1 MPAGDI
7 QTYSGHFYISIVSLI
22 FKFQK
27 LSIFLFPQFSISLAF
42 RYFWKVIIFFG
53 VAKALQIM
61 CATDVLKFG
70 VSISGG

>member
-27 LSIFLFPQFSISLAF
+27 LSISSILNHFGIQTFLKNN
-42 RYFWKVIIFFG
+42 YIFA